1 MLRFI
6 PRLGDVEGAQG
17 TAPAPAQH
25 GSLSSA
31 RRGSAAAGRPAGE
44 QPNPAAAV
52 ELGHIRRAMLV
63 VICLSENCADDESA
77 VPLTRAARLRFDW
90 LGGVGLH
97 SGQAGSA

>member
-1 MLRFI
+1 MLCFS
-6 PRLGDVEGAQG
+6 PRLGDVESIPG

-44 QPNPAAAV
+44 QPNPATTV
-52 ELGHIRRAMLV
+52 DLGRIRRAMLV
-63 VICLSENCADDESA
+63 VICLSGNCADDESA
-77 VPLTRAARLRFDW
+77 VPLACAARLCFDW
-90 LGGVGLH
+90 LGGVRLH